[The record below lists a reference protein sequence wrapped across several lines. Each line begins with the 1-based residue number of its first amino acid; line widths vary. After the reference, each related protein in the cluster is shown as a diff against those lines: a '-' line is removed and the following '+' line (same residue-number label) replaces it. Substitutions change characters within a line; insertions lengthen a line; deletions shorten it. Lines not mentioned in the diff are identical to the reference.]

1 MQISPV
7 SQSVYLELISGKQSY
22 YSLIKDISSILNK
35 KEIYNNMNTQVFGNC
50 DTIFINEEFIF
61 ALNDQELEINRIDP
75 SLVLAVEVH
84 K

>member
-1 MQISPV
+1 M
-7 SQSVYLELISGKQSY
+7 
-22 YSLIKDISSILNK
+22 IKDISATLNK
-35 KEIYNNMNTQVFGNC
+35 KDVYSNKNTQVFGNC

-84 K
+84 

>member
-1 MQISPV
+1 M
-7 SQSVYLELISGKQSY
+7 
-22 YSLIKDISSILNK
+22 IKDISAILNK
-35 KEIYNNMNTQVFGNC
+35 KEIYSNQNTQVFGDC

-75 SLVLAVEVH
+75 SLVLAAEIH

>member
-1 MQISPV
+1 
-7 SQSVYLELISGKQSY
+7 
-22 YSLIKDISSILNK
+22 LIKDISGILNK

-50 DTIFINEEFIF
+50 ETIFINEEFIF

>member
-1 MQISPV
+1 M
-7 SQSVYLELISGKQSY
+7 
-22 YSLIKDISSILNK
+22 IKDISAILNK
-35 KEIYNNMNTQVFGNC
+35 NEIYSNQNTQVFGEC

-75 SLVLAVEVH
+75 SLVLALEIH